1 MCFVLVDLNSYVEI
15 KPAEYLEVQ
24 EHLPVDAREEDV
36 PELAADRHCHV
47 ILRQEIDLEELYDWA
62 IVEVPWAHSA
72 VAQEA
77 YFVGFA
83 PIVVGCI
90 VIGGGRA

>member
-1 MCFVLVDLNSYVEI
+1 M
-15 KPAEYLEVQ
+15 
-24 EHLPVDAREEDV
+24 
-36 PELAADRHCHV
+36 
-47 ILRQEIDLEELYDWA
+47 ILRQEIDLEALYDWA

-83 PIVVGCI
+83 PIVVGVI